1 MNKLHIFVY
10 ETIYPI
16 ITKLAELAKFAKLAT
31 IAPNFQAMQIP
42 KFHPTY
48 T

>member
-1 MNKLHIFVY
+1 MNKLHIFMY

-16 ITKLAELAKFAKLAT
+16 ITKIAELAKFAKLAR
-31 IAPNFQAMQIP
+31 IAPNFQAVQVP
-42 KFHPTY
+42 KFHQTY